1 MSERFYTDR
10 PIDGPQAVLA
20 GPEAH
25 HLLHVMRAKVGDV
38 VTLFDGAG
46 AEFQARIESVRRD
59 SATLAVLN
67 RSAIDREPSVAV
79 TIVMP
84 LPRGD
89 RQKWLVEKLTEL
101 GVARLVLV
109 DTERSVSSATPSGL
123 EKLRRAVVEGAK
135 QCGRNRLMEIA
146 APVPLA
152 EALGGFRDHH
162 RSLGRPGAAAWKP
175 YASDS
180 PRAFVLG
187 PEGGLT
193 EAEVQMATD
202 LGWEAV
208 SLGASI
214 LRMETAAVAAATLA
228 ILTSAH

>member
-1 MSERFYTDR
+1 MSERFFTDQ
-10 PIDGPQAVLA
+10 PILGPQAVLA

-46 AEFQARIESVRRD
+46 AEYQAQIESVRRD
-59 SATLAVLN
+59 LATLAVLS
-67 RSAIDREPSVAV
+67 RSAIDREPPTAV

-101 GVARLVLV
+101 GVARLAVV
-109 DTERSVSSATPSGL
+109 DTQRSVASATPSGL
-123 EKLRRAVVEGAK
+123 EKLRRGVIEAAK
-135 QCGRNRLMEIA
+135 QCGRNRLMEIGH
-146 APVPLA
+146 PMPLA
-152 EALGGFRDHH
+152 EALANFRDCH
-162 RSLGRPGAAAWKP
+162 RSLGHPGASAWRP
-175 YASDS
+175 QQIAF
-180 PRAFVLG
+180 PRAIVLG

-193 EAEVQMATD
+193 DAEVQLATD

-228 ILTSAH
+228 ILASKP